1 MMAALCERYGTLPWP
16 GSMLEQPAI
25 PFLRMHNILALG
37 ASESTPQKGPE
48 ADLAALMVPL

>member
-1 MMAALCERYGTLPWP
+1 MIAALCERYGTLPWP